1 MALARIITHH
11 PEDAAEVREALQRRG
26 YWVEIVS
33 PSEILD
39 SPAELEISL
48 DRASLE
54 QALAAARDSGV
65 PTLLA
70 PGAVTE
76 PVQETRQP
84 VSVPPEPSAVAET
97 PPPVQA
103 PPAEPFVAAEI
114 ATEPFAAAE
123 EAPTEPLT
131 AAEEIEAEPS
141 DSFEALASRAMAWLV
156 ATGASCAGTLI
167 RASQSTAQ
175 HAGRLSRASARRGIA
190 GAASGRTWLRAQA
203 PRLQKVGG
211 IVGRGTVVA
220 LGFAGHALVLLAR
233 ICVLA
238 MQAAARQAA
247 AARAAFE
254 ARHRERQAARRSLAV
269 LTQNSRAPVAAP
281 ISSDLV
287 WHSRTA
293 IAPTELPR
301 SPRPRS
307 GRQRDWEIALA
318 GGALA
323 ASLLMLAF
331 GLFGTQAPDS
341 QVSAAAP
348 ALKQKTARVSAAATP
363 TLSHPKTGL
372 SPSAALPQSDQP
384 VSGTGPVQQQRV
396 KRSRSADD
404 SEPDDYGDEVVVRH
418 FTPVKP
424 VRAGDGVKHMSDG
437 K

>member
-33 PSEILD
+33 PAEIPD
-39 SPAELEISL
+39 GPAELEISL

-54 QALAAARDSGV
+54 QALATARDSGV

-70 PGAVTE
+70 PGAVSE
-76 PVQETRQP
+76 PVQETSQS

-114 ATEPFAAAE
+114 ATERFVAAE
-123 EAPTEPLT
+123 EAPTEPMT
-131 AAEEIEAEPS
+131 DAEEIEAEPS
-141 DSFEALASRAMAWLV
+141 DSFEALASRAMAWLA
-156 ATGASCAGTLI
+156 ATGARLGGTLSSESRSVAQYATRFTI
-167 RASQSTAQ
+167 SASKRAA
-175 HAGRLSRASARRGIA
+175 A
-190 GAASGRTWLRAQA
+190 GATSSQEWLRSQA

-211 IVGRGTVVA
+211 VVGRGTVVA

-233 ICVLA
+233 ISVLG

-254 ARHRERQAARRSLAV
+254 ARRRERQAARRSLAV
-269 LTQNSRAPVAAP
+269 LTQNSRAPVSEP

-301 SPRPRS
+301 PTRPRS

-363 TLSHPKTGL
+363 TLSHPKTSL

-384 VSGTGPVQQQRV
+384 AGTTPAQQQRA
-396 KRSRSADD
+396 KRSRSADN

-424 VRAGDGVKHMSDG
+424 VRTGDGVKHISD
-437 K
+437 

>member
-33 PSEILD
+33 PAEIPD

-54 QALAAARDSGV
+54 QALATARDSGV
-65 PTLLA
+65 PILLA
-70 PGAVTE
+70 PGTVTE
-76 PVQETRQP
+76 PVQETSQP
-84 VSVPPEPSAVAET
+84 VSVPPEPSAVAEA
-97 PPPVQA
+97 PPPLQA
-103 PPAEPFVAAEI
+103 PPAEPFVAAQI
-114 ATEPFAAAE
+114 AMEPFVAAE
-123 EAPTEPLT
+123 EAPTEPL
-131 AAEEIEAEPS
+131 ADAEEIEAEPS
-141 DSFEALASRAMAWLV
+141 DSFEALASRAMAWLA
-156 ATGASCAGTLI
+156 ATGASCARILI

-190 GAASGRTWLRAQA
+190 GAASGRTWLRSQA

-211 IVGRGTVVA
+211 IVGRGIVVA
-220 LGFAGHALVLLAR
+220 LVFAGHALVLLGR
-233 ICVLA
+233 ISVLA

-247 AARAAFE
+247 AAHAAFE
-254 ARHRERQAARRSLAV
+254 ARRRERQVARRSLAV
-269 LTQNSRAPVAAP
+269 LTQNSRAPVSAP

-287 WHSRTA
+287 WHSRTT
-293 IAPTELPR
+293 IAAAELPR

-331 GLFGTQAPDS
+331 GLFGTQATDS

-348 ALKQKTARVSAAATP
+348 TLKQKTGIVSAATTP
-363 TLSHPKTGL
+363 TLSHPKTSL

-384 VSGTGPVQQQRV
+384 VGTTPAQQQRV
-396 KRSRSADD
+396 KRSRGADN

-424 VRAGDGVKHMSDG
+424 VRAGDGVKHISDG
-437 K
+437 N

>member
-26 YWVEIVS
+26 YWVEIIS
-33 PSEILD
+33 PSEIPD

-54 QALAAARDSGV
+54 QALATARDSGV
-65 PTLLA
+65 PILLA
-70 PGAVTE
+70 PGTVTE
-76 PVQETRQP
+76 PVQETSQP
-84 VSVPPEPSAVAET
+84 VSVPPEPSAVAEA
-97 PPPVQA
+97 PPPLQA
-103 PPAEPFVAAEI
+103 PPAEPFVAAQI
-114 ATEPFAAAE
+114 AMEPFVAAE
-123 EAPTEPLT
+123 EAPTEPL
-131 AAEEIEAEPS
+131 ADAEEIEAEPS
-141 DSFEALASRAMAWLV
+141 DSFEALASRAMAWLA
-156 ATGASCAGTLI
+156 ATGASCARILI

-190 GAASGRTWLRAQA
+190 GAASGRTWLRTQA

-211 IVGRGTVVA
+211 IVGRGAVVA
-220 LGFAGHALVLLAR
+220 LVFAGHALVLLAR
-233 ICVLA
+233 ISVLA
-238 MQAAARQAA
+238 MQAAAKQAA
-247 AARAAFE
+247 AARTALE
-254 ARHRERQAARRSLAV
+254 ARRQERQAARRSLAV

-287 WHSRTA
+287 WHSRTT
-293 IAPTELPR
+293 IAAAELPR
-301 SPRPRS
+301 PTRPRS

-348 ALKQKTARVSAAATP
+348 ALKQKPARVSAAATP
-363 TLSHPKTGL
+363 TLSHPKTSL
-372 SPSAALPQSDQP
+372 PPSAALPQSDQP
-384 VSGTGPVQQQRV
+384 VGTTPTQQQRV
-396 KRSRSADD
+396 KRSRSADN

-424 VRAGDGVKHMSDG
+424 VRTGDGVKHISDG
-437 K
+437 N

>member
-11 PEDAAEVREALQRRG
+11 PEDAPDVRDALQRRG
-26 YWVEIVS
+26 YWVEVVS
-33 PSEILD
+33 PSEIPD
-39 SPAELEISL
+39 SRAVLEISL

-54 QALAAARDSGV
+54 QALATARDSGM
-65 PTLLA
+65 PILLA
-70 PGAVTE
+70 PGAVSD
-76 PVQETRQP
+76 PIQETSQP

-114 ATEPFAAAE
+114 ATERLVAAE
-123 EAPTEPLT
+123 EARTELP
-131 AAEEIEAEPS
+131 ADAEEIEAEPS
-141 DSFEALASRAMAWLV
+141 DSFEALASRAMAWLA
-156 ATGASCAGTLI
+156 ATGASCAGILI

-175 HAGRLSRASARRGIA
+175 HAGRVGRASARRGIA
-190 GAASGRTWLRAQA
+190 GAASGRTWLRSQA
-203 PRLQKVGG
+203 PRLQKVGV

-233 ICVLA
+233 ISVLA
-238 MQAAARQAA
+238 MQATARQAA
-247 AARAAFE
+247 AARTAFE
-254 ARHRERQAARRSLAV
+254 ARRRERQDARRTLAV
-269 LTQNSRAPVAAP
+269 LTQNSRAPVSAP

-287 WHSRTA
+287 WHSRTT
-293 IAPTELPR
+293 IAAAEVPKPT
-301 SPRPRS
+301 RPRS

-363 TLSHPKTGL
+363 TLSHPKTSL

-384 VSGTGPVQQQRV
+384 VGTTPTQQQRV

-424 VRAGDGVKHMSDG
+424 VRTGDGVKHISDG
-437 K
+437 N